1 MGPNIAI
8 FDLLNLFPAKQK
20 TTWLSSFK
28 SCDKNY
34 VENEKLNVFLQRMDI
49 WEYFSTIKFVKLRH
63 FQHENE
69 KRSEK
74 VMFPRGNVGGKK
86 VIN

>member
-8 FDLLNLFPAKQK
+8 FDLLNLFPAKQI

-28 SCDKNY
+28 SCEKNY

-69 KRSEK
+69 KKSEK
-74 VMFPRGNVGGKK
+74 SHVPAWERWREKGN
-86 VIN
+86 